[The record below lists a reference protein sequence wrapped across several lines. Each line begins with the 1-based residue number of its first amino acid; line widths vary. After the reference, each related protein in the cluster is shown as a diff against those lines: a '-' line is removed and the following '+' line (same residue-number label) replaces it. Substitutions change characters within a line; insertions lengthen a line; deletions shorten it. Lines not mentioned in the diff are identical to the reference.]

1 VDQTTASKRMTAG
14 IEDLRAGFLERVAD
28 RCLMI
33 EGIVASAKTSCP
45 TEDERKAI
53 AQCAHKTAG
62 VAATFG
68 YGALGARALEVE
80 RMMSDPVLW
89 PTWDSV
95 SPILDALLDEME
107 RVLDE
112 AY

>member
-1 VDQTTASKRMTAG
+1 MDQTTASKRMTAG

-33 EGIVASAKTSCP
+33 EGIIASAESARP

-80 RMMSDPVLW
+80 RMMSDPVRW
-89 PTWDSV
+89 PSWDAV
-95 SPILDALLDEME
+95 RPMLDTLLDEME